1 MSLPHFTKELH
12 GSKRIIYEKIA
23 LSEISAIFFCFWT
36 RPNHHKYELS
46 YWECVYV
53 LGLG

>member
-23 LSEISAIFFCFWT
+23 LSEISAIFFAFGLDQITINMYYLT
-36 RPNHHKYELS
+36 RN
-46 YWECVYV
+46 VFMF
-53 LGLG
+53 